1 MIFYVANFCCG
12 SCLVVVYSSRHLSCE
27 ASQNLVHL
35 SPTLAV
41 EELQSCGIVAA
52 APVDSAVVLVDNSH
66 YCYAVAV
73 AVAVDI
79 DTVVDTHVVVEVGV
93 AYDFVAVAVGMDT
106 MVGNYYDVVGHLSF
120 VLRSSLHF
128 VS

>member
-1 MIFYVANFCCG
+1 M
-12 SCLVVVYSSRHLSCE
+12 
-27 ASQNLVHL
+27 
-35 SPTLAV
+35 
-41 EELQSCGIVAA
+41 EEHQSCGIV

-66 YCYAVAV
+66 YCC

-120 VLRSSLHF
+120 VS
-128 VS
+128 